1 MGICSAGDIGVQ
13 VGKCDGVLRL
23 STTAGNDQE
32 ASPESMGCSE
42 QEAEEGQAI
51 PQVDAAYISALN
63 RIADAIILLAQVQA
77 GELDENQEDDDHY
90 QVDLSGRRIS

>member
-1 MGICSAGDIGVQ
+1 M
-13 VGKCDGVLRL
+13 
-23 STTAGNDQE
+23 
-32 ASPESMGCSE
+32 
-42 QEAEEGQAI
+42 
-51 PQVDAAYISALN
+51 DAAYISALN